1 MNNLNSFPYF
11 PGRDVRSGYEK
22 SAGVPALFK
31 SLFLEFIRLS
41 LFCSR
46 CSRSSGCGRRGCRGV
61 RDTQLLLHGRGE
73 VG

>member
-46 CSRSSGCGRRGCRGV
+46 SSGCGRRGYRGV

>member
-31 SLFLEFIRLS
+31 SLFLEFIRHYLI
-41 LFCSR
+41 LQQEQR
-46 CSRSSGCGRRGCRGV
+46 LRQARLPGRP
-61 RDTQLLLHGRGE
+61 
-73 VG
+73 